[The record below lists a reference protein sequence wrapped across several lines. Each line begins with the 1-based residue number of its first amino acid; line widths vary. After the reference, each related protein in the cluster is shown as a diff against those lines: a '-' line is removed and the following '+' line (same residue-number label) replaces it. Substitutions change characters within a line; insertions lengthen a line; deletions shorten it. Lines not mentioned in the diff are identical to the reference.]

1 MMHLFTTARISAF
14 VVCFYFL
21 LSLFF
26 NVALALGNHPDS
38 TVCSAER
45 PYQAICTHSLHNL
58 EGWYG
63 DCYATESEA
72 QKAADEHAKQYHNG
86 NSRWTGIKKGRFSAY

>member
-1 MMHLFTTARISAF
+1 MHYLTLARTCAFLCGLFTS
-14 VVCFYFL
+14 L
-21 LSLFF
+21 LFPSLT
-26 NVALALGNHPDS
+26 LALGNHPDS
-38 TVCSAER
+38 SVCSVEK

-63 DCYATESEA
+63 GCYATQEEA
-72 QKAADEHAKQYHNG
+72 QKEADQHANEYHDG